1 MKKWF
6 YECGDIMKIIGVKE
20 GKAYKIIRKLNE
32 ELREKGFLTQQGRV
46 NAKYFNE
53 RYNIGQWFL
62 CQHIKMKKVKNGMFL
77 FM

>member
-6 YECGDIMKIIGVKE
+6 YECDDIMKIIGVKE

-32 ELREKGFLTQQGRV
+32 ELREKGFLRQQGKV

-53 RYNIGQWFL
+53 RYNIGQ
-62 CQHIKMKKVKNGMFL
+62 
-77 FM
+77 